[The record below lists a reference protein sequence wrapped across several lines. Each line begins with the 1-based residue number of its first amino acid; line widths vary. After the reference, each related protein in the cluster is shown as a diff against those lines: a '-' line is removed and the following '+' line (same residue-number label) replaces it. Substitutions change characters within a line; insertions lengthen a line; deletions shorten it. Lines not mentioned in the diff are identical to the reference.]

1 MKKEIFYEL
10 ITGILVLLFLYTG
23 LSKLLDFGNF
33 SIAMRFQHLPDWM
46 TTPLTYF
53 LPISET
59 VVAGLLIPDRSRLAG
74 LYAFLVMMTCFTLYV
89 GAAWL
94 HLFSRVPC
102 ACGGVFKSLGW
113 GAHFFLNFLF
123 TGVALANARYY
134 RSKHHSPTK
143 QKPIKA

>member
-23 LSKLLDFGNF
+23 LSKLLDFRNF

-113 GAHFFLNFLF
+113 GAHFFLNLVI
-123 TGVALANARYY
+123 TYLALKAFRHY
-134 RSKHHSPTK
+134 RSQHHPTIKHNPLR
-143 QKPIKA
+143 A